1 MLLSV
6 VFLARDRATDIV
18 AEKEAHRE
26 QEMAAR
32 EAGESAT
39 VRTRHIM
46 DRDPQFIPQT
56 ASIRDAIALA
66 HHDPLVRLVA
76 SIRANSLLIFAGGR
90 GQALASAAE
99 AYRAF
104 LLELAKGK
112 ADDALLLDILDEADI
127 RLNMAYEKSEPV
139 RQ

>member
-1 MLLSV
+1 MRKILKPGFASR
-6 VFLARDRATDIV
+6 RDVLFFASRLYLYP
-18 AEKEAHRE
+18 
-26 QEMAAR
+26 
-32 EAGESAT
+32 
-39 VRTRHIM
+39 
-46 DRDPQFIPQT
+46 PQFDLKFANGSDT
-56 ASIRDAIALA
+56 LSFRDAIALA